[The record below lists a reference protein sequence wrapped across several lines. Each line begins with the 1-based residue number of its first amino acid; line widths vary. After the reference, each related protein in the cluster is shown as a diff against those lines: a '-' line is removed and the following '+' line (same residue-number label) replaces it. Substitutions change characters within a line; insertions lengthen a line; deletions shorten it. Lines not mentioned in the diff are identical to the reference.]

1 MPEPGAWNQA
11 WEEWAPSGQRAAA
24 LACMVAFLV
33 GVVALSVAERGA
45 VRLAVA
51 VPIGAAVVSGRA
63 GLSVIAYPVG

>member
-1 MPEPGAWNQA
+1 
-11 WEEWAPSGQRAAA
+11 
-24 LACMVAFLV
+24 MVAFLV

-63 GLSVIAYPVG
+63 GLSVIAYRVG